1 MNTRL
6 TSVLG
11 RIGRLAPGVVF
22 HAARAFARDPVGIGT
37 AQPGVLDG
45 FVRIDRDVALRRLLH
60 HVQVVTRHPLPVVPF
75 AQRVA
80 ARGVATFHLA
90 VVADIAGLDRVHA
103 EARIQVHRPAI

>member
-1 MNTRL
+1 M
-6 TSVLG
+6 
-11 RIGRLAPGVVF
+11 
-22 HAARAFARDPVGIGT
+22 
-37 AQPGVLDG
+37 
-45 FVRIDRDVALRRLLH
+45 RIDRDVALRRLLH

-103 EARIQVHRPAI
+103 EARIQVHRLGDLIFVMVHCAPGFMMADQMHALGGGVPG